1 VFLQIL
7 GILIRDMDVKQLQA
21 LVAIAD
27 EGSFSAA
34 AIALSTVQSN
44 VSGRIARLEDEL
56 DTALVN
62 RMNGSLTESGEVV
75 VRRARRILH
84 ELGAIASDVVAL
96 DADIRGDVALGLIG
110 TTGRWLI
117 PHLLEAQ
124 RDQLPFVRLRIAE
137 GTNSSL
143 EPRLA
148 QGHLDLAVLSHPVQS
163 SELHDSELFTEDLLL
178 VVAKDHV
185 MATAPGPLTLRDIA
199 DLELLLPLPGT
210 TIRHELDEA
219 AAAHGVRLRSLL
231 ELDGMRT
238 LASLV
243 FDGYGP
249 AILPATAVPAHLRDQ
264 FVARPIEGLPPRHV
278 TLAVRR
284 FGFPTASVRAIRQ
297 LLFALVAET
306 TSLPRGVHPLVTSLY
321 R

>member
-1 VFLQIL
+1 MFPKIL
-7 GILIRDMDVKQLQA
+7 GILNSDMDVKQLQA

-34 AIALSTVQSN
+34 ATALATVQSN
-44 VSGRIARLEDEL
+44 VSGRIARLEGEL

-62 RMNGSLTESGEVV
+62 RATRRLTESGEVV
-75 VRRARRILH
+75 ARRARRILH
-84 ELGAIASDVVAL
+84 EMGAIAADVVAL
-96 DADIRGDVALGLIG
+96 DADIRGDVSLGLIG

-117 PHLLEAQ
+117 PTLLEAQ
-124 RDQLPFVRLRIAE
+124 RTQLPFVRLRIAE

-178 VVAKDHV
+178 VVPRDHEL
-185 MATAPGPLTLRDIA
+185 ATAPGPLTMRNVAALD
-199 DLELLLPLPGT
+199 LLLPLPGT

-219 AAAHGVRLRSLL
+219 ASAHGVRLRPLL

-249 AILPATAVPAHLRDQ
+249 AILPATALPTHLRDQ
-264 FVARPIEGLPPRHV
+264 FFARPIEGLPPRHV
-278 TLAVRR
+278 ALAVRR
-284 FGFPTASVRAIRQ
+284 FGFPTASVRAVRQ

-306 TSLPRGVHPLVTSLY
+306 TSLPRGVHPLVTVTT